1 MRIVQI
7 NDTYGTGSI
16 GRLSKNIS
24 DILIKEKNKVLFL
37 YAQGNAD
44 KKYCVKISS
53 PLLQK
58 IHALLSRLTGLQGYF
73 SFFST
78 LKTVKTLREF
88 KPDVVHLHN
97 LHSNYINLKL
107 LGKYLKRDNIGTV
120 ITLHDCWMFT
130 GKCTYYIPANCKK
143 WKEGCGKCPLLHK
156 DNVNP
161 TLFFDTTRR
170 CLIDKKK
177 WIAALDNLAIVGV
190 SDWVTNEARQSI
202 YKNKKLYRI
211 YNWIDQDVFFYRKSD
226 LRNKMELVNE
236 KIILMVSSSLSVKK
250 GYHEM
255 LFLAKNL
262 PSEYQLIYIGRN
274 SQNLSIPKNVI
285 HIEHTDDAAQLAEY
299 YSTADVCVNTTLYET
314 FGMVTVESMSCGTPV
329 VVYNNTASPELVSE
343 GCGVIV
349 NQSDGMG
356 KIIEAIEIIV
366 SWDRGK
372 TREKCINYV
381 QQTFNEIDAVKAYMD
396 VYKSFS

>member
-1 MRIVQI
+1 M
-7 NDTYGTGSI
+7 
-16 GRLSKNIS
+16 
-24 DILIKEKNKVLFL
+24 IKEKNKVLFL

-177 WIAALDNLAIVGV
+177 WIASLDNLAIVGV

-211 YNWIDQDVFFYRKSD
+211 YNWIDPDVFFYRKSD
-226 LRNKMELVNE
+226 LRNEMELVNE
-236 KIILMVSSSLSVKK
+236 KIILMVSSSLSAKK

-255 LFLAKNL
+255 LLPAKNL

-274 SQNLSIPKNVI
+274 SQNIFIPKNVI

-372 TREKCINYV
+372 TREKCINYA